1 MKLRLPLGVEAMP
14 PGVLILWGF
23 AVLFSVIVVVQAI
36 LSAAAGNAVSVV
48 WLKVTLLLQ
57 ISVLL
62 PLTLAAMAQLVEM
75 RWVSLSRVW
84 PSSALRQDVRGVCNL
99 LWLAWA
105 LAALPALVLA
115 LLTHGVSVTL
125 VEAGVGPALAA
136 LTLAMFALQGAAW
149 QGLIHPAWLLA
160 PGPAIAWLGA
170 RAWDTPWTDLLGV
183 GPLGMAIALLS
194 LPGVLMWLQ
203 QRLGQP
209 LQLAAGP
216 QPRTPRQW
224 FAAASGSLRERW
236 RYVDGREGGY
246 LLALLLMQIGIQ
258 AMVFTKGSVV
268 LVPWGSEVT
277 GWYGLRILLLA
288 LVVTPALRS
297 RDLHWR
303 WLLAPSGA
311 FRRHLGQRIVAS
323 TLGSL
328 AVIFC
333 IVALVALPLMHWSGL
348 SWSDASAR
356 ALSYGAPLSLDL
368 VLATA
373 LAAGLRG
380 LSTSRV
386 WPLLA
391 LGAGMCAW
399 VLAGWLAGL
408 SFWTG
413 DNTAYWHRD
422 ATFAA
427 ATLGLAAFFT
437 LLANRIWARADL
449 GEIFRQ
455 AVPNADKSEWRLR

>member
-1 MKLRLPLGVEAMP
+1 VKLRLRLGVETMP
-14 PGVLILWGF
+14 ARVLLLCGVT
-23 AVLFSVIVVVQAI
+23 VLYSVIVVALAL
-36 LSAAAGNAVSVV
+36 LSAATGHGVSDVS
-48 WLKVTLLLQ
+48 LKWTLLLQ
-57 ISVLL
+57 LSVLL
-62 PLTLAAMAQLVEM
+62 PLPLATMAQLVEM

-84 PSSALRQDVRGVCNL
+84 PSSALRQDVRGVCHV

-105 LAALPALVLA
+105 LVALPALVLA
-115 LLTHGVSVTL
+115 LLTLGSSVTL

-160 PGPAIAWLGA
+160 PGPAIAWLAA
-170 RAWDTPWTDLLGV
+170 RGWDTPWTDLLAF
-183 GPLGMAIALLS
+183 GPLGMAIGLLS

-203 QRLGQP
+203 QRLAQP

-216 QPRTPRQW
+216 TPRTPRQW
-224 FAAASGSLRERW
+224 FAEASGSLGERW
-236 RYVDGREGGY
+236 HYVDARQGGPT
-246 LLALLLMQIGIQ
+246 LAI
-258 AMVFTKGSVV
+258 MVPIISLQVAIPNNVV

-288 LVVTPALRS
+288 AYVTTALRS

-303 WLLAPSGA
+303 WLLAPTGA
-311 FRRHLGQRIVAS
+311 FRHQLGQRIVAS

-328 AVIFC
+328 AVILC
-333 IVALVALPLMHWSGL
+333 VVGLVELPLMHWIGL

-356 ALSYGAPLSLDL
+356 VLSYGAPLALDL

-373 LAAGLRG
+373 LAAGVRG
-380 LSTSRV
+380 LSPRYV
-386 WPLLA
+386 WSVLA
-391 LGAGMCAW
+391 LSAGMCAW
-399 VLAGWLAGL
+399 VLVGWLAGL
-408 SFWTG
+408 SFWPG
-413 DNTAYWHRD
+413 DNTALWHRD

-449 GEIFRQ
+449 GQIFRQ
-455 AVPNADKSEWRLR
+455 ASPNADKSEWRLR